1 MIKKILFTAMI
12 AASVGGIATPA
23 AAAVYI
29 QVAPPERQVE
39 VVPAPRH
46 GYVWAPGYWNWRGNH
61 HVWAK
66 GTWVRE
72 RRGYA
77 YHSPNWV
84 ERNGRWSMERARWA
98 RADRDGDGVPNSMD
112 RHPDNPRRN

>member
-46 GYVWAPGYWNWRGNH
+46 G
-61 HVWAK
+61 
-66 GTWVRE
+66 
-72 RRGYA
+72 
-77 YHSPNWV
+77 
-84 ERNGRWSMERARWA
+84 
-98 RADRDGDGVPNSMD
+98 
-112 RHPDNPRRN
+112 